1 MVVFLFRLG
10 LFPGPALCSS
20 DMREAAWLRAET
32 QNPDQVWDVTL
43 KGIDNDSA
51 ATTSKIIFAAS
62 AVASAAIVAL

>member
-1 MVVFLFRLG
+1 
-10 LFPGPALCSS
+10 
-20 DMREAAWLRAET
+20 MREAAWLRAET